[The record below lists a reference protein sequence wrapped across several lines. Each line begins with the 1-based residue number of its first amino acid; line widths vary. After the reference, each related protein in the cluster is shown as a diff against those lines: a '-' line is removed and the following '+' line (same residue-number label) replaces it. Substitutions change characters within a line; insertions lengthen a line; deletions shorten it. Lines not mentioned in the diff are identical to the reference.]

1 MQTLK
6 QNSVLLGFSL
16 LYIALSCYLIWIDQ
30 VYLTLAPVGLMAI
43 YFAVF
48 YTEYTFLSLAF
59 LTPLSI
65 NIEEYTQ
72 SFGLFIPTEPILFGL
87 MILLLLQQIQKNQ
100 LERYIWHNPIIWA
113 VGFYLFWIFVTSITS
128 TSPTTSFKF
137 LLARMWFIIP
147 LLIFG
152 TRIFI
157 NPKNVRRF
165 IWLFVLAMCI
175 AIVYTVTVHAS
186 YGFGEKEGHWV
197 MWPFFKDHTI
207 YGSTVAFTIPLVFAL
222 YFSKKHS
229 PLMQVV
235 LLSLMLITV
244 VGLYYSYT
252 RAAWVAV
259 ILSLAVLAVIKLRI
273 KFSILLSIALIALTT
288 IYFSWDKIQ
297 MEMERNKYE
306 HTTENFGEKLQS
318 ATNVTTD
325 ASNLERLNRWSCAI
339 EMFMDKPIFGYGPGT
354 YAFEYARFQDPENLT
369 IISTNFG
376 DGGNAHSEYL
386 GPLAEMGF
394 FGLIAM
400 LLIVAAIFYKGITLY
415 YAWPDEDKV
424 MKTILLAMI
433 MSMVIY
439 FTHGIINNYLDT
451 DKAAVP
457 IWAFCAAFIA
467 LEQYNKRSLQNK
479 SEKASEV

>member
-30 VYLTLAPVGLMAI
+30 AYLTLAPVGLMAV
-43 YFAVF
+43 YFAIF

-87 MILLLLQQIQKNQ
+87 MILLLMQQVQKNQ
-100 LERYIWHNPIIWA
+100 LERYIWRNPIIWA

-128 TSPTTSFKF
+128 TSPVTSFKF
-137 LLARMWFIIP
+137 LLSRLWFIVP

-152 TRIFI
+152 TRVFI

-165 IWLFVLAMCI
+165 IWLFVIAMCI
-175 AIVYTVTVHAS
+175 AIIYTVTVHAS

-235 LLSLMLITV
+235 ILTLMLITV

-259 ILSLAVLAVIKLRI
+259 ILSLGVLAVIKLRI

-339 EMFMDKPIFGYGPGT
+339 EMFMDKPVFGYGPGT

-394 FGLIAM
+394 MGMIAM
-400 LLIVAAIFYKGITLY
+400 LLIVTAIFYKSITLY
-415 YAWPDEDKV
+415 YAWPDEDRL

-439 FTHGIINNYLDT
+439 FTHGVINNYLDT

-467 LEQYNKRSLQNK
+467 LEQYNKRK
-479 SEKASEV
+479 SKTIETT